1 MANTY
6 QDAKLNALAGFL
18 PAEVSADVKAM
29 QAAFEANRHRIY
41 SLAFWMTDNEL
52 NAEELM
58 AATFGRAFAAS
69 DSPSADAID
78 AALLSEIRKEVVVG
92 PLTLNCGT
100 CSEVKNVRENT
111 LRVHLERAVVQIP
124 ITERL
129 IFLLHDVES
138 YEHARI
144 AKLIGISEN
153 ESIQGLH
160 QARLKM
166 RELLAKMN

>member
-1 MANTY
+1 MANSY

-18 PAEVSADVKAM
+18 PAEVGADLQAM

-58 AATFGRAFAAS
+58 SATFGRAFAAS

-78 AALLSEIRKEVVVG
+78 AALISEIRNDVPLG
-92 PLTLNCGT
+92 PLTLNCAP
-100 CSEVKNVRENT
+100 CCDVKNVRENT
-111 LRVHLERAVVQIP
+111 LRVHLERAVVQVP

-144 AKLIGISEN
+144 AKLIGISEH
-153 ESIQGLH
+153 ESVHGLH
-160 QARLKM
+160 QARLRM
-166 RELLAKMN
+166 RELLAAMN

>member
-18 PAEVSADVKAM
+18 PAETSADLEAM

-78 AALLSEIRKEVVVG
+78 AALITEIRKEVAVG

-111 LRVHLERAVVQIP
+111 LRVHLERAVVQLP

-144 AKLIGISEN
+144 AKLIGISEG
-153 ESIQGLH
+153 ESVQGLH
-160 QARLKM
+160 QARLRM
-166 RELLAKMN
+166 RELLATMN

>member
-6 QDAKLNALAGFL
+6 QDAKLNALAAFV
-18 PAEVSADVKAM
+18 PAEVSADLQAM
-29 QAAFEANRHRIY
+29 QEAFEANRHRIY

-69 DSPSADAID
+69 DSPSGEAID
-78 AALLSEIRKEVVVG
+78 AALLAEIRKEVAVG

-111 LRVHLERAVVQIP
+111 LRVHLERAVVQLP
-124 ITERL
+124 ITERM

-144 AKLIGISEN
+144 AKLIGISEA
-153 ESIQGLH
+153 ESVQGLH
-160 QARLKM
+160 QARLRM
-166 RELLAKMN
+166 RELLATMN

>member
-18 PAEVSADVKAM
+18 PAEVSADLEAM
-29 QAAFEANRHRIY
+29 QEAFEANRHRIY

-78 AALLSEIRKEVVVG
+78 AALLSEIRKEVAVG
-92 PLTLNCGT
+92 PLTLSCAP
-100 CSEVKNVRENT
+100 CIEVKNVRENT
-111 LRVHLERAVVQIP
+111 LRVHLERAVVQLP

-144 AKLIGISEN
+144 AKLIGISEA
-153 ESIQGLH
+153 ESVQGLH
-160 QARLKM
+160 QARLRM
-166 RELLAKMN
+166 RELLATMN